1 VVFFFIKGTEMKK
14 TLFLTLV
21 LMSSLAVAQD
31 GPELE
36 QIVVTA
42 TKRETQL
49 KDTPI
54 SMSVESAEDLE
65 ERHVQSLL
73 DLGDGSV
80 PGLNVATFE
89 ARQTALTI
97 GIRGIVPLDANQPAR
112 EQGVGVYIDGVYLG
126 RQHGLNAALLDIERI
141 EVLKGPQGTL
151 FGRNTSGGA
160 LSIVTKKPTGFL
172 EGTVKAGAGNYGSNN
187 IEAHINLPEVANIS
201 TKIDFISQY
210 QDATIENPLE
220 GQAGWNFFDRTGARF
235 SADWQGDYTN
245 IYFTADVGTDNNTP
259 FYSQLLNFDP
269 NNKGLDPLPS
279 MIVVEGND
287 RMKVADIGVPQ
298 AESGNET
305 SGVSLTVT
313 RETNLGFEFKS
324 ITAVRDVSSEQWD
337 NSGGAH
343 RVPEPKPNRVFSR
356 YSLSKLGQ
364 DQVSQEFQIVGST
377 NTIDYV
383 AGVYYFK
390 ENAWE
395 EAATPSTN
403 QWNADLTGYTTLDPA
418 TWAYEN
424 WSVDRGSRATSEST
438 GVFGQVT
445 YTNENLPT
453 VHFTVGGRQT
463 QDDKVGRLYK
473 VKGLDAEWDMNLSTS
488 RFNPLAIVAWDA
500 SEDVNVYAK
509 YATGYRSGGASSRSL
524 SFNEF
529 GPEDVDS
536 YELGFKYEGNAARL
550 NLSAYTMDR
559 TGSQIDFS
567 QVNFDPITQ
576 STRNTLE
583 TLNAPGVTKINGLEV
598 DGQIAITDELQLRAA
613 YTYTSTD
620 VPDTVNPFN
629 GELQPVFIV
638 FTPENVF
645 NVGADYTK
653 YFKKFVL
660 NGHFDVSKTDAAN
673 AFSEYALKNDAH
685 TIANASLAIEDIQ
698 IGNGSG
704 WVQLWARNLTD
715 EAYVYR
721 RDPQKDDKLG
731 TYGNF
736 NAPRTY
742 GLTVGYKF

>member
-1 VVFFFIKGTEMKK
+1 
-14 TLFLTLV
+14 
-21 LMSSLAVAQD
+21 MSSLAVAQD

-160 LSIVTKKPTGFL
+160 LSLVTKKPTGFL

-305 SGVSLTVT
+305 SGLSLTVT

-424 WSVDRGSRATSEST
+424 WRVDRGSRATSEST

-550 NLSAYTMDR
+550 NISAYTMDR

-673 AFSEYALKNDAH
+673 AFSQYALKNDAH

-704 WVQLWARNLTD
+704 WIQLWARNLTD

-731 TYGNF
+731 SYGNF

>member
-1 VVFFFIKGTEMKK
+1 M
-14 TLFLTLV
+14 LFV
-21 LMSSLAVAQD
+21 LLLLLLPVLGYSQD
-31 GPELE
+31 IE

-54 SMSVESAEDLE
+54 SMSVETAQNLED
-65 ERHVQSLL
+65 RHVQSLL

-89 ARQTALTI
+89 ARQTALTV

-112 EQGVGVYIDGVYLG
+112 EQGVGIYIDGVYLG

-160 LSIVTKKPTGFL
+160 LSLITKKPTGFL
-172 EGTVKAGAGNYGSNN
+172 EGSMKVGAGNYGSHNT
-187 IEAHINLPEVANIS
+187 EAHINLPSVANIA
-201 TKIDFISQY
+201 TKIDFITQY
-210 QDATIENPLE
+210 QDATVKNPV
-220 GQAGWNFFDRTGARF
+220 GQGWNLFDRQGARF
-235 SADWQGDYTN
+235 SADWEGGA
-245 IYFTADVGTDNNTP
+245 FSADVGTDKNTP

-269 NNKGLDPLPS
+269 NNVGLAPLPS
-279 MIVVEGND
+279 MIVVQGDD

-298 AESGNET
+298 AESRNDTLGY
-305 SGVSLTVT
+305 SLTFDF
-313 RETNLGFEFKS
+313 GIKS
-324 ITAVRDVSSEQWD
+324 ITSYREVTSEQWD

-343 RVPEPKPNRVFSR
+343 RVPAPKPDGVFSR

-364 DQVSQEFQIVGST
+364 NQISQEFQLVGST
-377 NTIDYV
+377 DTIDYV

-403 QWNADLTGYTTLDPA
+403 RWNSDLTDYTINDPA

-424 WSVDRGSRATSEST
+424 WKIDRGSRATSTSI
-438 GVFGQVT
+438 GVFGQAT
-445 YTNENLPT
+445 WNLSNW
-453 VHFTVGGRQT
+453 HFTLGGRQT
-463 QDDKVGRLYK
+463 NDQKEGRLYK
-473 VKGLDAEWDMNLSTS
+473 VKGLDAEWDMSLDTS
-488 RFNPLAIVAWDA
+488 RFNPLAVVAWDA
-500 SEDVNVYAK
+500 TEDLNIYAK

-524 SFNEF
+524 TFREF
-529 GPEDVDS
+529 GPEDVTS
-536 YELGFKYEGNAARL
+536 YELGTKYERDRVRVNTAL
-550 NLSAYTMDR
+550 FTMDR
-559 TGSQIDFS
+559 TGSQVDFS

-583 TLNAPGVTKINGLEV
+583 TLNAPGVTEINGFEV
-598 DGQIAITDELQLRAA
+598 DSQLALTDELQVRAA
-613 YTYTSTD
+613 YTYTDTQ

-629 GELQPVFIV
+629 GELQEVFIV
-638 FTPENVF
+638 FTPKNVY
-645 NVGADYTK
+645 NVSADYSK
-653 YFKKFVL
+653 YFSKFVM
-660 NGHFDVSKTDAAN
+660 NAHFDVSKTDAAY
-673 AFSEYALKNDAH
+673 AFSEYALMNDAH
-685 TIANASLAIEDIQ
+685 IIANASLSFEYGD
-698 IGNGSG
+698 G
-704 WVQLWARNLTD
+704 WAQLWVRNLTD

-742 GLTVGYKF
+742 GLTVGYNF

>member
-1 VVFFFIKGTEMKK
+1 M
-14 TLFLTLV
+14 LFV
-21 LMSSLAVAQD
+21 LLLLLPVLGYSQD
-31 GPELE
+31 IE

-54 SMSVESAEDLE
+54 SMSVETAQNLED
-65 ERHVQSLL
+65 RHVQSLL

-89 ARQTALTI
+89 ARQTALTV

-112 EQGVGVYIDGVYLG
+112 EQGVGIYIDGVYLG

-160 LSIVTKKPTGFL
+160 LSLITKKPTGFL
-172 EGTVKAGAGNYGSNN
+172 EGSMKVGAGNYGSHNT
-187 IEAHINLPEVANIS
+187 EAHINLPSVANIA
-201 TKIDFISQY
+201 TKIDFITQY
-210 QDATIENPLE
+210 QDATVKNPV
-220 GQAGWNFFDRTGARF
+220 GQGWNLFDRQGVRF
-235 SADWQGDYTN
+235 SADWEGGA
-245 IYFTADVGTDNNTP
+245 FSADVGTDKNTP

-269 NNKGLDPLPS
+269 NNVGLAPLPS
-279 MIVVEGND
+279 MIVVQGDD

-298 AESGNET
+298 AESRNDTLGY
-305 SGVSLTVT
+305 SLTFDF
-313 RETNLGFEFKS
+313 GIKS
-324 ITAVRDVSSEQWD
+324 ITSYREVTSEQWD

-343 RVPEPKPNRVFSR
+343 RVPAPKPDGVFSR

-364 DQVSQEFQIVGST
+364 NQISQEFQLVGST
-377 NTIDYV
+377 DTIDYV

-403 QWNADLTGYTTLDPA
+403 RWNSDLTDYTINDPA

-424 WSVDRGSRATSEST
+424 WKIDRGSRATSTSI
-438 GVFGQVT
+438 GVFGQAT
-445 YTNENLPT
+445 WNLSNW
-453 VHFTVGGRQT
+453 HFTLGGRQT
-463 QDDKVGRLYK
+463 NDQKKGRLYK
-473 VKGLDAEWDMNLSTS
+473 VKGLDAEWDMSLDTS
-488 RFNPLAIVAWDA
+488 RFNPLAVVAWDA
-500 SEDVNVYAK
+500 TEDLNIYAK

-524 SFNEF
+524 TFREF
-529 GPEDVDS
+529 GPEDVTS
-536 YELGFKYEGNAARL
+536 YELGTKYERDRVRVNTAL
-550 NLSAYTMDR
+550 FTMDR
-559 TGSQIDFS
+559 TGSQVDFS

-583 TLNAPGVTKINGLEV
+583 TLNAPGVTEINGFEV
-598 DGQIAITDELQLRAA
+598 DSQLALTDELQVRAA
-613 YTYTSTD
+613 YTYTDTQ

-629 GELQPVFIV
+629 GELQEVFIV
-638 FTPENVF
+638 FTPKNVY
-645 NVGADYTK
+645 NVSADYSK
-653 YFKKFVL
+653 YFSKFVM
-660 NGHFDVSKTDAAN
+660 NAHFDVSKTDAAY
-673 AFSEYALKNDAH
+673 AFSEYALMNDAH
-685 TIANASLAIEDIQ
+685 IIANASLSFEYGD
-698 IGNGSG
+698 G
-704 WVQLWARNLTD
+704 WAQLWVRNLTD

-742 GLTVGYKF
+742 GLTVGYNF

>member
-1 VVFFFIKGTEMKK
+1 M
-14 TLFLTLV
+14 LFV
-21 LMSSLAVAQD
+21 LLLLLPVLGYSQD
-31 GPELE
+31 IE

-54 SMSVESAEDLE
+54 SMSVETAQNLED
-65 ERHVQSLL
+65 RHVQSLL

-89 ARQTALTI
+89 ARQTALTV

-112 EQGVGVYIDGVYLG
+112 EQGVGIYIDGVYLG

-160 LSIVTKKPTGFL
+160 LSLITKKPTGFL
-172 EGTVKAGAGNYGSNN
+172 EGSMKVGAGNYGSHNT
-187 IEAHINLPEVANIS
+187 EAHINLPSVANIA
-201 TKIDFISQY
+201 TKIDFITQY
-210 QDATIENPLE
+210 QDATVKNPV
-220 GQAGWNFFDRTGARF
+220 GQGWNLFDRQGARF
-235 SADWQGDYTN
+235 SADWEGGA
-245 IYFTADVGTDNNTP
+245 FSADVGTDKNTP

-269 NNKGLDPLPS
+269 NNVGLAPLPS
-279 MIVVEGND
+279 MIVVQGDD

-298 AESGNET
+298 AESRNDTLGY
-305 SGVSLTVT
+305 SLTFDF
-313 RETNLGFEFKS
+313 GIKS
-324 ITAVRDVSSEQWD
+324 ITSYREITSEQWD

-343 RVPEPKPNRVFSR
+343 RVPAPKPDGVFSR

-364 DQVSQEFQIVGST
+364 NQISQEFQLVGST
-377 NTIDYV
+377 DTIDYV

-403 QWNADLTGYTTLDPA
+403 RWNSDLTDYTINDPA

-424 WSVDRGSRATSEST
+424 WKIDRGSRATSTSI
-438 GVFGQVT
+438 GVFGQAT
-445 YTNENLPT
+445 WNLSNW
-453 VHFTVGGRQT
+453 HFTLGGRQT
-463 QDDKVGRLYK
+463 NDQKEGRLYK
-473 VKGLDAEWDMNLSTS
+473 VKGLDAEWDMSLDTS
-488 RFNPLAIVAWDA
+488 RFNPLAVVAWDA
-500 SEDVNVYAK
+500 TEDLNIYAK

-524 SFNEF
+524 TFREF
-529 GPEDVDS
+529 GPEDVTS
-536 YELGFKYEGNAARL
+536 YELGTKYEGDRVRVNTAL
-550 NLSAYTMDR
+550 FTMDR
-559 TGSQIDFS
+559 TGSQVDFS

-583 TLNAPGVTKINGLEV
+583 TLNAPGVTEINGFEV
-598 DGQIAITDELQLRAA
+598 DSQLALTDELQVRAA
-613 YTYTSTD
+613 YTYTDTQ

-629 GELQPVFIV
+629 GELQEVFIV
-638 FTPENVF
+638 FTPKNVY
-645 NVGADYTK
+645 NVSADYSK
-653 YFKKFVL
+653 YFSKFVM
-660 NGHFDVSKTDAAN
+660 NAHFDVSKTDAAY
-673 AFSEYALKNDAH
+673 AFSEYALMNDAH
-685 TIANASLAIEDIQ
+685 IIANASLSFEYGD
-698 IGNGSG
+698 G
-704 WVQLWARNLTD
+704 WAQLWVRNLTD

-742 GLTVGYKF
+742 GLTVGYNF

>member
-1 VVFFFIKGTEMKK
+1 MKK

-550 NLSAYTMDR
+550 NISAYTMDR

-704 WVQLWARNLTD
+704 WIQLWTRNLTD

>member
-1 VVFFFIKGTEMKK
+1 M
-14 TLFLTLV
+14 LFV
-21 LMSSLAVAQD
+21 LLLLLPVLGYSQD
-31 GPELE
+31 IE

-54 SMSVESAEDLE
+54 SMSVETAQNLED
-65 ERHVQSLL
+65 RHVQSLL

-89 ARQTALTI
+89 ARQTALTV

-112 EQGVGVYIDGVYLG
+112 EQGVGIYIDGVYLG

-160 LSIVTKKPTGFL
+160 LSLITKKPTGFL
-172 EGTVKAGAGNYGSNN
+172 EGSMKVGAGNYGSHNT
-187 IEAHINLPEVANIS
+187 EAHINLPSVANIA
-201 TKIDFISQY
+201 TKIDFITQY
-210 QDATIENPLE
+210 QDATVKNPV
-220 GQAGWNFFDRTGARF
+220 GQGWNLFDRQGARF
-235 SADWQGDYTN
+235 SADWEGGA
-245 IYFTADVGTDNNTP
+245 FSADVGTDKNTP

-269 NNKGLDPLPS
+269 NNVGLAPLPS
-279 MIVVEGND
+279 MIVVQGDD

-298 AESGNET
+298 AESRNDTLGY
-305 SGVSLTVT
+305 SLTFDF
-313 RETNLGFEFKS
+313 GIKS
-324 ITAVRDVSSEQWD
+324 ITSYREVASEQWD

-343 RVPEPKPNRVFSR
+343 RVPAPKPDGVFSR

-364 DQVSQEFQIVGST
+364 NQISQEFQLVGST
-377 NTIDYV
+377 DTIDYV

-403 QWNADLTGYTTLDPA
+403 RWNSDLTDYTINDPA

-424 WSVDRGSRATSEST
+424 WKIDRGSRATSTSI
-438 GVFGQVT
+438 GVFGQAT
-445 YTNENLPT
+445 WNLSNW
-453 VHFTVGGRQT
+453 HFTLGGRQT
-463 QDDKVGRLYK
+463 NDQKEGRLYK
-473 VKGLDAEWDMNLSTS
+473 VKGLDAEWDMSLDTS
-488 RFNPLAIVAWDA
+488 RFNPLAVVAWDA
-500 SEDVNVYAK
+500 TEDLNIYAK

-524 SFNEF
+524 TFREF
-529 GPEDVDS
+529 GPEDVTS
-536 YELGFKYEGNAARL
+536 YELGTKYERDRVRVNTAL
-550 NLSAYTMDR
+550 FTMDR
-559 TGSQIDFS
+559 TGSQVDFS

-583 TLNAPGVTKINGLEV
+583 TLNAPGVTEIDGFEV
-598 DGQIAITDELQLRAA
+598 DSQLALTDELQVKAA
-613 YTYTSTD
+613 YTYTDTQ

-629 GELQPVFIV
+629 GELQEVFIV
-638 FTPENVF
+638 FTPKNVY
-645 NVGADYTK
+645 NVSADYSK
-653 YFKKFVL
+653 YFSKFVM
-660 NGHFDVSKTDAAN
+660 NAHFDVSKTDAAY
-673 AFSEYALKNDAH
+673 AFSEYALMNDAH
-685 TIANASLAIEDIQ
+685 TIANASLSFEYGD
-698 IGNGSG
+698 G
-704 WVQLWARNLTD
+704 WAQLWVRNLTD

-742 GLTVGYKF
+742 GLTVGYNF

>member
-1 VVFFFIKGTEMKK
+1 M
-14 TLFLTLV
+14 LFV
-21 LMSSLAVAQD
+21 LLLLLLPVLGYSQD
-31 GPELE
+31 IE

-54 SMSVESAEDLE
+54 SMSVETAQNLED
-65 ERHVQSLL
+65 RHVQSLL

-89 ARQTALTI
+89 ARQTALTV

-112 EQGVGVYIDGVYLG
+112 EQGVGIYIDGVYLG

-160 LSIVTKKPTGFL
+160 LSLITKKPTGFL
-172 EGTVKAGAGNYGSNN
+172 EGSMKVGAGNYGSHNT
-187 IEAHINLPEVANIS
+187 EAHINLPSVANIA
-201 TKIDFISQY
+201 TKIDFITQY
-210 QDATIENPLE
+210 QDATVKNPV
-220 GQAGWNFFDRTGARF
+220 GQGWNLFDRQGARF
-235 SADWQGDYTN
+235 SADWEGGA
-245 IYFTADVGTDNNTP
+245 FSADVGTDKNTP

-269 NNKGLDPLPS
+269 NNVGLAPLPS
-279 MIVVEGND
+279 MIVVQGDD

-298 AESGNET
+298 AESRNDTLGY
-305 SGVSLTVT
+305 SLTFDF
-313 RETNLGFEFKS
+313 GIKS
-324 ITAVRDVSSEQWD
+324 ITSYREVASEQWD

-343 RVPEPKPNRVFSR
+343 RVPAPKPDGVFSR

-364 DQVSQEFQIVGST
+364 NQISQEFQLVGST
-377 NTIDYV
+377 DTIDYV

-403 QWNADLTGYTTLDPA
+403 RWNSDLTDYTINDPA

-424 WSVDRGSRATSEST
+424 WKIDRGSRATSTSI
-438 GVFGQVT
+438 GVFGQAT
-445 YTNENLPT
+445 WNLSNW
-453 VHFTVGGRQT
+453 HFTLGGRQT
-463 QDDKVGRLYK
+463 NDQKEGRLYK
-473 VKGLDAEWDMNLSTS
+473 VKGLDAEWDMSLDTS
-488 RFNPLAIVAWDA
+488 RFNPLAVVAWDA
-500 SEDVNVYAK
+500 TEDLNIYAK

-524 SFNEF
+524 TFREF
-529 GPEDVDS
+529 GPEDVTS
-536 YELGFKYEGNAARL
+536 YELGTKYERDRVRVNTAL
-550 NLSAYTMDR
+550 FTMDR
-559 TGSQIDFS
+559 TGSQVDFS

-583 TLNAPGVTKINGLEV
+583 TLNAPGVTEINGFEV
-598 DGQIAITDELQLRAA
+598 DSQLALTDELQVRAA
-613 YTYTSTD
+613 YTYTDTQ

-629 GELQPVFIV
+629 GELQEVFIV
-638 FTPENVF
+638 FTPKNVY
-645 NVGADYTK
+645 NVSADYSK
-653 YFKKFVL
+653 YFSKFVM
-660 NGHFDVSKTDAAN
+660 NAHFDVSKTDAAY
-673 AFSEYALKNDAH
+673 AFSEYALMNDAH
-685 TIANASLAIEDIQ
+685 TIANASLSFEYGD
-698 IGNGSG
+698 G
-704 WVQLWARNLTD
+704 WAQLWVRNLTD

-742 GLTVGYKF
+742 GLTVGYNF

>member
-1 VVFFFIKGTEMKK
+1 M
-14 TLFLTLV
+14 LFV
-21 LMSSLAVAQD
+21 LLLLLPVLGYSQD
-31 GPELE
+31 IE

-54 SMSVESAEDLE
+54 SMSVETAQNLED
-65 ERHVQSLL
+65 RHVQSLL

-89 ARQTALTI
+89 ARQTALTV

-112 EQGVGVYIDGVYLG
+112 EQGVGIYIDGVYLG

-160 LSIVTKKPTGFL
+160 LSLITKKPTGFL
-172 EGTVKAGAGNYGSNN
+172 EGSMKVGAGNYGSHNT
-187 IEAHINLPEVANIS
+187 EAHINLPSVANIA
-201 TKIDFISQY
+201 TKIDFITQY
-210 QDATIENPLE
+210 QDATVKNPV
-220 GQAGWNFFDRTGARF
+220 GQGWNLFDRQGARF
-235 SADWQGDYTN
+235 SADWEGGA
-245 IYFTADVGTDNNTP
+245 FSADVGTDKNTP

-269 NNKGLDPLPS
+269 NNVGLAPLPS
-279 MIVVEGND
+279 MIVVQGDD

-298 AESGNET
+298 AESRNDTLGY
-305 SGVSLTVT
+305 SLTFDF
-313 RETNLGFEFKS
+313 GIKS
-324 ITAVRDVSSEQWD
+324 ITSYREVTSEQWD

-343 RVPEPKPNRVFSR
+343 RVPAPKPDGVFSR

-364 DQVSQEFQIVGST
+364 NQISQEFQLVGST
-377 NTIDYV
+377 DTIDYV

-403 QWNADLTGYTTLDPA
+403 RWNSDLTDYTINDPA

-424 WSVDRGSRATSEST
+424 WKIDRGSRATSTSI
-438 GVFGQVT
+438 GVFGQAT
-445 YTNENLPT
+445 WNLSNW
-453 VHFTVGGRQT
+453 HFTLGGRQT
-463 QDDKVGRLYK
+463 TDQKKGRLYK
-473 VKGLDAEWDMNLSTS
+473 VKGLDAEWDMSLDTS
-488 RFNPLAIVAWDA
+488 RFNPLAVVAWDA
-500 SEDVNVYAK
+500 TEDLNIYAK

-524 SFNEF
+524 TFREF
-529 GPEDVDS
+529 GPEDVTS
-536 YELGFKYEGNAARL
+536 YELGTKYERDRVRVNTAL
-550 NLSAYTMDR
+550 FTMDR
-559 TGSQIDFS
+559 TGSQVDFS

-583 TLNAPGVTKINGLEV
+583 TLNAPGVTEINGFEV
-598 DGQIAITDELQLRAA
+598 DSQLALTDELQVKAA
-613 YTYTSTD
+613 YTYTDTQ

-629 GELQPVFIV
+629 GELQEVFIV
-638 FTPENVF
+638 FTPKNVY
-645 NVGADYTK
+645 NVSADYSK
-653 YFKKFVL
+653 YFSKFVM
-660 NGHFDVSKTDAAN
+660 NAHFDVSKTDAAY
-673 AFSEYALKNDAH
+673 AFSEYALMNDAH
-685 TIANASLAIEDIQ
+685 IIANASLSFEYGD
-698 IGNGSG
+698 G
-704 WVQLWARNLTD
+704 WAQLWVRNLTD

-742 GLTVGYKF
+742 GLTVGYNF

>member
-1 VVFFFIKGTEMKK
+1 M
-14 TLFLTLV
+14 LFV
-21 LMSSLAVAQD
+21 LLLLPVLGYSQD
-31 GPELE
+31 IE

-54 SMSVESAEDLE
+54 SMSVETAQNLED
-65 ERHVQSLL
+65 RHVQSLL

-89 ARQTALTI
+89 ARQTALTV

-112 EQGVGVYIDGVYLG
+112 EQGVGIYIDGVYLG

-160 LSIVTKKPTGFL
+160 LSLVTKKPTGFL
-172 EGTVKAGAGNYGSNN
+172 EGSVKAGAGNYGSYNT
-187 IEAHINLPEVANIS
+187 EAHINLPSVANIA
-201 TKIDFISQY
+201 TKIDFITQY
-210 QDATIENPLE
+210 QDATIKNPV
-220 GQAGWNFFDRTGARF
+220 GQGWNFFDRQGARF
-235 SADWQGDYTN
+235 SADWEGGA
-245 IYFTADVGTDNNTP
+245 FSADVGTDKNTP

-269 NNKGLDPLPS
+269 NNVGLAPLPS

-298 AESGNET
+298 AESRNDTLGY
-305 SGVSLTVT
+305 SLT
-313 RETNLGFEFKS
+313 LDFGIKS
-324 ITAVRDVSSEQWD
+324 ITSYREVASEQWD

-343 RVPEPKPNRVFSR
+343 RVPAPKPDGVFSR

-364 DQVSQEFQIVGST
+364 NQISQEFQVVGST
-377 NTIDYV
+377 DTIDYV

-403 QWNADLTGYTTLDPA
+403 RWNSDLTDYTINDPA

-424 WSVDRGSRATSEST
+424 WRIDRGSRATSTSI
-438 GVFGQVT
+438 GVFGQAT
-445 YTNENLPT
+445 WNLSNW
-453 VHFTVGGRQT
+453 HFTLGGRQT
-463 QDDKVGRLYK
+463 TDQKEGRLYK
-473 VKGLDAEWDMNLSTS
+473 VKGLDAQWDMSLDTS
-488 RFNPLAIVAWDA
+488 RFNPLAVVAWDA
-500 SEDVNVYAK
+500 TEDLNIYAK

-524 SFNEF
+524 TFREF

-536 YELGFKYEGNAARL
+536 YEIGTKYEGDRARVNTAL
-550 NLSAYTMDR
+550 FTMDR
-559 TGSQIDFS
+559 TGSQVDFS

-583 TLNAPGVTKINGLEV
+583 TLNAPGVTEINGFEI
-598 DGQIAITDELQLRAA
+598 DGQFALTDELQVRAA
-613 YTYTSTD
+613 YTYTDTQ

-629 GELQPVFIV
+629 GELQEVFIV
-638 FTPENVF
+638 FTPKNVY
-645 NVGADYTK
+645 NVGADYSK
-653 YFKKFVL
+653 YFSKFVI
-660 NGHFDVSKTDAAN
+660 NAHFDVSKTDAAY
-673 AFSEYALKNDAH
+673 AFSEYALMNDAH
-685 TIANASLAIEDIQ
+685 TIANASLSFEY
-698 IGNGSG
+698 GMG
-704 WVQLWARNLTD
+704 WAQLWVRNLTD

-742 GLTVGYKF
+742 GFTVGYNF

>member
-1 VVFFFIKGTEMKK
+1 MKK

-160 LSIVTKKPTGFL
+160 LSLVTKKPTGFL

-187 IEAHINLPEVANIS
+187 IEAHLNLPEVANIS

-305 SGVSLTVT
+305 SGLSLTVT

-403 QWNADLTGYTTLDPA
+403 RWNADLTGYTTLDPA

-424 WSVDRGSRATSEST
+424 WRVDRGSRATSEST

-550 NLSAYTMDR
+550 NFSAYTMDR

-660 NGHFDVSKTDAAN
+660 NGHFDVSKTDSAN
-673 AFSEYALKNDAH
+673 AFSQYALKNDAH

>member
-1 VVFFFIKGTEMKK
+1 M
-14 TLFLTLV
+14 LFV
-21 LMSSLAVAQD
+21 LLLLLPVLGYSQD
-31 GPELE
+31 IE

-54 SMSVESAEDLE
+54 SMSVETAQNLED
-65 ERHVQSLL
+65 RHVQSLL

-89 ARQTALTI
+89 ARQTALTV

-112 EQGVGVYIDGVYLG
+112 EQGVGIYIDGVYLG

-160 LSIVTKKPTGFL
+160 LSLITKKPTGFL
-172 EGTVKAGAGNYGSNN
+172 EGSMKVGAGNYGSHNT
-187 IEAHINLPEVANIS
+187 EAHINLPSVANIA
-201 TKIDFISQY
+201 TKIDFITQY
-210 QDATIENPLE
+210 QDATVKNPV
-220 GQAGWNFFDRTGARF
+220 GQGWNLFDRQGARF
-235 SADWQGDYTN
+235 SADWEGGA
-245 IYFTADVGTDNNTP
+245 FSADVGTDKNTP

-269 NNKGLDPLPS
+269 NNVGLAPLPS
-279 MIVVEGND
+279 MIVVQGDD

-298 AESGNET
+298 AESRNDTLGY
-305 SGVSLTVT
+305 SLTFDF
-313 RETNLGFEFKS
+313 GIKS
-324 ITAVRDVSSEQWD
+324 ITSYREITSEQWD

-343 RVPEPKPNRVFSR
+343 RVPAPKPDGVFSR

-364 DQVSQEFQIVGST
+364 NQISQEFQLVGST
-377 NTIDYV
+377 DTIDYV

-403 QWNADLTGYTTLDPA
+403 RWNSDLTDYTINDPA

-424 WSVDRGSRATSEST
+424 WKIDRGSRATSTSI
-438 GVFGQVT
+438 GVFGQAT
-445 YTNENLPT
+445 WNLSNW
-453 VHFTVGGRQT
+453 HFTLGGRQT
-463 QDDKVGRLYK
+463 NDQKEGRLYK
-473 VKGLDAEWDMNLSTS
+473 VKGLDAEWDMSLDTS
-488 RFNPLAIVAWDA
+488 RFNPLAVVAWDA
-500 SEDVNVYAK
+500 TEDLNIYAK

-524 SFNEF
+524 TFREF
-529 GPEDVDS
+529 GPEDVTS
-536 YELGFKYEGNAARL
+536 YELGTKYERDRVRVNTAL
-550 NLSAYTMDR
+550 FTMDR
-559 TGSQIDFS
+559 TGSQVDFS

-583 TLNAPGVTKINGLEV
+583 TLNAPGVTEINGFEV
-598 DGQIAITDELQLRAA
+598 DSQLALTDELQVRAA
-613 YTYTSTD
+613 YTYTDTQ

-629 GELQPVFIV
+629 GELQEVFIV
-638 FTPENVF
+638 FTPKNVY
-645 NVGADYTK
+645 NVSADYSK
-653 YFKKFVL
+653 YFSKFVM
-660 NGHFDVSKTDAAN
+660 NAHFDVSKTDAAY
-673 AFSEYALKNDAH
+673 AFSEYALMNDAH
-685 TIANASLAIEDIQ
+685 IIANASLSFEYGD
-698 IGNGSG
+698 G
-704 WVQLWARNLTD
+704 WAQLWVRNLTD

-742 GLTVGYKF
+742 GLTVGYNF

>member
-1 VVFFFIKGTEMKK
+1 
-14 TLFLTLV
+14 
-21 LMSSLAVAQD
+21 MSSLAVAQD

-160 LSIVTKKPTGFL
+160 LSLVTKKPTGVL

-187 IEAHINLPEVANIS
+187 IEAHLNLPEVANIS

-305 SGVSLTVT
+305 SGLSLTVT

-403 QWNADLTGYTTLDPA
+403 RWNADLTGYTTLDPA
-418 TWAYEN
+418 IWAYEN
-424 WSVDRGSRATSEST
+424 WRVDRGSRATSEST

-536 YELGFKYEGNAARL
+536 YELGLKYEGNAARL

-673 AFSEYALKNDAH
+673 AFSQYALKNDAH

-704 WVQLWARNLTD
+704 WLQLWARNLTD

>member
-1 VVFFFIKGTEMKK
+1 M
-14 TLFLTLV
+14 LFV
-21 LMSSLAVAQD
+21 LLLLLLPVLGYSQD
-31 GPELE
+31 IE

-54 SMSVESAEDLE
+54 SMSVETAQNLED
-65 ERHVQSLL
+65 RHVQSLL

-89 ARQTALTI
+89 ARQTALTV

-112 EQGVGVYIDGVYLG
+112 EQGVGIYIDGVYLG

-160 LSIVTKKPTGFL
+160 LSLITKKPTGFL
-172 EGTVKAGAGNYGSNN
+172 EGSMKVGAGNYGSHNT
-187 IEAHINLPEVANIS
+187 EAHINLPSVANIA
-201 TKIDFISQY
+201 TKIDFITQY
-210 QDATIENPLE
+210 QDATVKNPV
-220 GQAGWNFFDRTGARF
+220 GQGWNLFDRQGARF
-235 SADWQGDYTN
+235 SADWEGGA
-245 IYFTADVGTDNNTP
+245 FSADVGTDKNTP

-269 NNKGLDPLPS
+269 NNVGLAPLPS
-279 MIVVEGND
+279 MIVVQGDD

-298 AESGNET
+298 AESRNDTLGY
-305 SGVSLTVT
+305 SLTFDF
-313 RETNLGFEFKS
+313 GIKS
-324 ITAVRDVSSEQWD
+324 ITSYREVTSEQWD

-343 RVPEPKPNRVFSR
+343 RAPTPKPDGVFSR

-364 DQVSQEFQIVGST
+364 NQISQEFQLVGST
-377 NTIDYV
+377 DTIDYV

-403 QWNADLTGYTTLDPA
+403 RWNSDLTDYTINDPA

-424 WSVDRGSRATSEST
+424 WKIDRGSRATSTSI
-438 GVFGQVT
+438 GVFGQAT
-445 YTNENLPT
+445 WNLSNW
-453 VHFTVGGRQT
+453 HFTLGGRQT
-463 QDDKVGRLYK
+463 NDQKEGRLYK
-473 VKGLDAEWDMNLSTS
+473 VKGLDAEWDMSLDTS
-488 RFNPLAIVAWDA
+488 RFNPLAVVAWDA
-500 SEDVNVYAK
+500 TEDLNIYAK

-524 SFNEF
+524 TFREF
-529 GPEDVDS
+529 GPEDVTS
-536 YELGFKYEGNAARL
+536 YELGTKYERDRVRVNTSL
-550 NLSAYTMDR
+550 FTMDR
-559 TGSQIDFS
+559 TGSQVDFS

-583 TLNAPGVTKINGLEV
+583 TLNAPGVTEINGFEV
-598 DGQIAITDELQLRAA
+598 DSQLALTDELQVRAA
-613 YTYTSTD
+613 YTYTDTQ

-629 GELQPVFIV
+629 GELQEVFIV
-638 FTPENVF
+638 FTPKNVY
-645 NVGADYTK
+645 NVSADYSK
-653 YFKKFVL
+653 YFSKFVM
-660 NGHFDVSKTDAAN
+660 NAHFDVSKTDAAY
-673 AFSEYALKNDAH
+673 AFSEYALMNDAH
-685 TIANASLAIEDIQ
+685 IIANASLSFEYGD
-698 IGNGSG
+698 G
-704 WVQLWARNLTD
+704 WAQLWVRNLTD

-742 GLTVGYKF
+742 GLTVGYNF

>member
-1 VVFFFIKGTEMKK
+1 M
-14 TLFLTLV
+14 LFV
-21 LMSSLAVAQD
+21 LLLLLPVLGYSQD
-31 GPELE
+31 IE

-54 SMSVESAEDLE
+54 SMSVETAQNLED
-65 ERHVQSLL
+65 RHVQSLL

-89 ARQTALTI
+89 ARQTALTV

-112 EQGVGVYIDGVYLG
+112 EQGVGIYIDGVYLG

-160 LSIVTKKPTGFL
+160 LSLITKKPTGFL
-172 EGTVKAGAGNYGSNN
+172 EGSMKVGAGNYGSHNT
-187 IEAHINLPEVANIS
+187 EAHINLPSVANIA
-201 TKIDFISQY
+201 TKIDFITQY
-210 QDATIENPLE
+210 QDATVKNPV
-220 GQAGWNFFDRTGARF
+220 GQGWNLFDRQGARF
-235 SADWQGDYTN
+235 SADWEGGA
-245 IYFTADVGTDNNTP
+245 FSADVGTDKNTP

-269 NNKGLDPLPS
+269 NNVGLAPLPS
-279 MIVVEGND
+279 MIVVQGDD

-298 AESGNET
+298 AESRNDTLGY
-305 SGVSLTVT
+305 SLTFDF
-313 RETNLGFEFKS
+313 GIKS
-324 ITAVRDVSSEQWD
+324 ITSYREVTSEQWD

-343 RVPEPKPNRVFSR
+343 RVPAPKPDGVFSR

-364 DQVSQEFQIVGST
+364 NQISQEFQLVGST
-377 NTIDYV
+377 DTIDYV

-403 QWNADLTGYTTLDPA
+403 RWNSDLTDYTINDPA

-424 WSVDRGSRATSEST
+424 WKIDRGSRATSTSI
-438 GVFGQVT
+438 GVFGQAT
-445 YTNENLPT
+445 WNLSNW
-453 VHFTVGGRQT
+453 HFTLGGRQT
-463 QDDKVGRLYK
+463 TDQKEGRLYK
-473 VKGLDAEWDMNLSTS
+473 VKGLDAEWDMSLDTS
-488 RFNPLAIVAWDA
+488 RFNPLAVVAWDA
-500 SEDVNVYAK
+500 TEDLNIYAK

-524 SFNEF
+524 TFREF
-529 GPEDVDS
+529 GPEDVTS
-536 YELGFKYEGNAARL
+536 YELGTKYERDRVRVNTAL
-550 NLSAYTMDR
+550 FTMDR
-559 TGSQIDFS
+559 TGSQVDFS

-583 TLNAPGVTKINGLEV
+583 TLNAPGVTEINGFEV
-598 DGQIAITDELQLRAA
+598 DSQLALTDELQVRAA
-613 YTYTSTD
+613 YTYTDTQ

-629 GELQPVFIV
+629 GELQEVFIV
-638 FTPENVF
+638 FTPKNVY
-645 NVGADYTK
+645 NVSADYSK
-653 YFKKFVL
+653 YFSKFVM
-660 NGHFDVSKTDAAN
+660 NAHFDVSKTDAAY
-673 AFSEYALKNDAH
+673 AFSEYALMNDAH
-685 TIANASLAIEDIQ
+685 IIANASLSFEYGD
-698 IGNGSG
+698 G
-704 WVQLWARNLTD
+704 WAQLWVRNLTD

-742 GLTVGYKF
+742 GLTVGYNF

>member
-1 VVFFFIKGTEMKK
+1 MKK

-160 LSIVTKKPTGFL
+160 LSLVTKKPTGFL

-418 TWAYEN
+418 IWAYEN
-424 WSVDRGSRATSEST
+424 WRVDRGSRATSEST

-453 VHFTVGGRQT
+453 VHFTIGGRQT

-673 AFSEYALKNDAH
+673 AFSQYALKNDAH

-704 WVQLWARNLTD
+704 WVQLWTRNLTD

>member
-1 VVFFFIKGTEMKK
+1 
-14 TLFLTLV
+14 
-21 LMSSLAVAQD
+21 MSSLAVAQD

-160 LSIVTKKPTGFL
+160 LSLVTKKPTGFL

-305 SGVSLTVT
+305 SGLSLTVT

-673 AFSEYALKNDAH
+673 AFSEYTLKNDAH

-704 WVQLWARNLTD
+704 WIQLWTRNLTD

>member
-1 VVFFFIKGTEMKK
+1 M
-14 TLFLTLV
+14 LFLLLLLLLPV
-21 LMSSLAVAQD
+21 LGYSQD
-31 GPELE
+31 IE

-54 SMSVESAEDLE
+54 SMSVETAQNLED
-65 ERHVQSLL
+65 RHVQSLL

-89 ARQTALTI
+89 ARQTALTV

-112 EQGVGVYIDGVYLG
+112 EQGVGIYIDGVYLG

-160 LSIVTKKPTGFL
+160 LSLITKKPTGFL
-172 EGTVKAGAGNYGSNN
+172 EGSMKVGAGNYGSHNT
-187 IEAHINLPEVANIS
+187 EAHINLPSVANIA
-201 TKIDFISQY
+201 TKIDFITQY
-210 QDATIENPLE
+210 QDATVKNPV
-220 GQAGWNFFDRTGARF
+220 GQGWNLFDRQGARF
-235 SADWQGDYTN
+235 SADWEGGA
-245 IYFTADVGTDNNTP
+245 FSADVGTDKNTP

-269 NNKGLDPLPS
+269 NNVGLAPLPS
-279 MIVVEGND
+279 MIVVQGDD

-298 AESGNET
+298 AESRNDTLGY
-305 SGVSLTVT
+305 SLTFDF
-313 RETNLGFEFKS
+313 GIKS
-324 ITAVRDVSSEQWD
+324 ITSYREITSEQWD

-343 RVPEPKPNRVFSR
+343 RVPTPKPDGVFSR

-364 DQVSQEFQIVGST
+364 NQISQEFQLVGST
-377 NTIDYV
+377 DTIDYV

-403 QWNADLTGYTTLDPA
+403 RWNSDLTDYTINDPA

-424 WSVDRGSRATSEST
+424 WKIDRGSRATSTSI
-438 GVFGQVT
+438 GVFGQAT
-445 YTNENLPT
+445 WNLSNW
-453 VHFTVGGRQT
+453 HFTLGGRQT
-463 QDDKVGRLYK
+463 NDQKEGRLYK
-473 VKGLDAEWDMNLSTS
+473 VKGLDAEWDMSLDTS
-488 RFNPLAIVAWDA
+488 RFNPLAVVAWDA
-500 SEDVNVYAK
+500 TEDLNIYAK

-524 SFNEF
+524 TFREF
-529 GPEDVDS
+529 GPEDVTS
-536 YELGFKYEGNAARL
+536 YELGTKYERDRVRVNTAL
-550 NLSAYTMDR
+550 FTMDR
-559 TGSQIDFS
+559 TGSQVDFS

-583 TLNAPGVTKINGLEV
+583 TLNAPGVTEINGFEV
-598 DGQIAITDELQLRAA
+598 DSQLALTDELQVRAA
-613 YTYTSTD
+613 YTYTDTQ

-629 GELQPVFIV
+629 GELQEVFIV
-638 FTPENVF
+638 FTPKNVY
-645 NVGADYTK
+645 NVSADYSK
-653 YFKKFVL
+653 YFSKFVM
-660 NGHFDVSKTDAAN
+660 NAHFDVSKTDAAY
-673 AFSEYALKNDAH
+673 AFSEYALMNDAH
-685 TIANASLAIEDIQ
+685 TIANASLSFEYGD
-698 IGNGSG
+698 G
-704 WVQLWARNLTD
+704 WAQLWVRNLTD

-742 GLTVGYKF
+742 GLTVGYNF

>member
-1 VVFFFIKGTEMKK
+1 M
-14 TLFLTLV
+14 LFV
-21 LMSSLAVAQD
+21 LLLLLPVLGYSQD
-31 GPELE
+31 IE

-54 SMSVESAEDLE
+54 SMSVETAQNLED
-65 ERHVQSLL
+65 RHVQSLL

-89 ARQTALTI
+89 ARQTALTV

-112 EQGVGVYIDGVYLG
+112 EQGVGIYIDGVYLG

-160 LSIVTKKPTGFL
+160 LSLITKKPTGFL
-172 EGTVKAGAGNYGSNN
+172 EGSMKVGAGNYGSHNT
-187 IEAHINLPEVANIS
+187 EAHINLPSVANIA
-201 TKIDFISQY
+201 TKIDFITQY
-210 QDATIENPLE
+210 QDATVKNPV
-220 GQAGWNFFDRTGARF
+220 GQGWNLFDRQGARF
-235 SADWQGDYTN
+235 SADWEGGA
-245 IYFTADVGTDNNTP
+245 FSADVGTDKNTP

-269 NNKGLDPLPS
+269 NNVGLAPLPS
-279 MIVVEGND
+279 MIVVQGDD

-298 AESGNET
+298 AESRNDTLGY
-305 SGVSLTVT
+305 SLTFDF
-313 RETNLGFEFKS
+313 GIKS
-324 ITAVRDVSSEQWD
+324 ITSYREVASEQWD

-343 RVPEPKPNRVFSR
+343 RVPAPKPDGVFSR

-364 DQVSQEFQIVGST
+364 NQISQEFQLVGST
-377 NTIDYV
+377 DTIDYV

-403 QWNADLTGYTTLDPA
+403 RWNSDLTDYTINDPA

-424 WSVDRGSRATSEST
+424 WKIDRGSRATSTSI
-438 GVFGQVT
+438 GVFGQAT
-445 YTNENLPT
+445 WNLSNW
-453 VHFTVGGRQT
+453 HFTLGGRQT
-463 QDDKVGRLYK
+463 NDQKKGRLYK
-473 VKGLDAEWDMNLSTS
+473 VKGLDAEWDMSLDTS
-488 RFNPLAIVAWDA
+488 RFNPLAVVAWDA
-500 SEDVNVYAK
+500 TEDLNIYAK

-524 SFNEF
+524 TFREF
-529 GPEDVDS
+529 GPEDVTS
-536 YELGFKYEGNAARL
+536 YELGTKYERDRVRVNTAL
-550 NLSAYTMDR
+550 FTMDR
-559 TGSQIDFS
+559 TGSQVDFS

-583 TLNAPGVTKINGLEV
+583 TLNAPGVTEINGFEV
-598 DGQIAITDELQLRAA
+598 DSQLALTDELQVRAA
-613 YTYTSTD
+613 YTYTDTQ

-629 GELQPVFIV
+629 GELQEVFIV
-638 FTPENVF
+638 FTPKNVY
-645 NVGADYTK
+645 NVSADYSK
-653 YFKKFVL
+653 YFSKFVM
-660 NGHFDVSKTDAAN
+660 NAHFDVSKTDAAY
-673 AFSEYALKNDAH
+673 AFSEYALMNDAH
-685 TIANASLAIEDIQ
+685 TIANASLSFEYGD
-698 IGNGSG
+698 G
-704 WVQLWARNLTD
+704 WAQLWVRNLTD

-742 GLTVGYKF
+742 GLTVGYNF

>member
-1 VVFFFIKGTEMKK
+1 M
-14 TLFLTLV
+14 LFV
-21 LMSSLAVAQD
+21 LLLLLLPVLGYSQD
-31 GPELE
+31 IE

-54 SMSVESAEDLE
+54 SMSVETAQNLED
-65 ERHVQSLL
+65 RHVQSLL

-89 ARQTALTI
+89 ARQTALTV

-112 EQGVGVYIDGVYLG
+112 EQGVGIYIDGVYLG

-160 LSIVTKKPTGFL
+160 LSLITKKPTGFL
-172 EGTVKAGAGNYGSNN
+172 EGSMKVGAGNYGSHNT
-187 IEAHINLPEVANIS
+187 EAHINLPSVANIA
-201 TKIDFISQY
+201 TKIDFITQY
-210 QDATIENPLE
+210 QDATVKNPV
-220 GQAGWNFFDRTGARF
+220 GQGWNLFDRQGARF
-235 SADWQGDYTN
+235 SADWEGGA
-245 IYFTADVGTDNNTP
+245 FSADVGTDKNTP

-269 NNKGLDPLPS
+269 NNVGLAPLPS
-279 MIVVEGND
+279 MIVVQGDD

-298 AESGNET
+298 AESRNDTLGY
-305 SGVSLTVT
+305 SLTFDF
-313 RETNLGFEFKS
+313 GIKS
-324 ITAVRDVSSEQWD
+324 ITSYREVTSEQWD

-343 RVPEPKPNRVFSR
+343 RVPTPKPDGVFSR

-364 DQVSQEFQIVGST
+364 NQISQEFQLVGST
-377 NTIDYV
+377 DTIDYV

-403 QWNADLTGYTTLDPA
+403 RWNSDLTDYTINDPA

-424 WSVDRGSRATSEST
+424 WKIDRGSRATSTSI
-438 GVFGQVT
+438 GVFGQAT
-445 YTNENLPT
+445 WNLSNW
-453 VHFTVGGRQT
+453 HFTLGGRQT
-463 QDDKVGRLYK
+463 NDQKEGRLYK
-473 VKGLDAEWDMNLSTS
+473 VKGLDAEWDMSLDTS
-488 RFNPLAIVAWDA
+488 RFNPLAVVAWDA
-500 SEDVNVYAK
+500 TEDLNIYAK

-524 SFNEF
+524 TFREF
-529 GPEDVDS
+529 GPEDVTS
-536 YELGFKYEGNAARL
+536 YELGTKYERDRVRVNTAL
-550 NLSAYTMDR
+550 FTMDR
-559 TGSQIDFS
+559 TGSQVDFS

-583 TLNAPGVTKINGLEV
+583 TLNAPGVTEINGFEV
-598 DGQIAITDELQLRAA
+598 DSQLALTDELQVRAA
-613 YTYTSTD
+613 YTYTDTQ

-629 GELQPVFIV
+629 GELQEVFIV
-638 FTPENVF
+638 FTPKNVY
-645 NVGADYTK
+645 NVSADYSK
-653 YFKKFVL
+653 YFSKFVM
-660 NGHFDVSKTDAAN
+660 NAHFDVSKTDAAY
-673 AFSEYALKNDAH
+673 AFSEYALMNDAH
-685 TIANASLAIEDIQ
+685 TIANASLSFEYGD
-698 IGNGSG
+698 G
-704 WVQLWARNLTD
+704 WAQLWVRNLTD

-742 GLTVGYKF
+742 GLTVGYNF

>member
-1 VVFFFIKGTEMKK
+1 M
-14 TLFLTLV
+14 LFV
-21 LMSSLAVAQD
+21 LLLLLPVLGYSQD
-31 GPELE
+31 IE

-54 SMSVESAEDLE
+54 SMSVETAQNLED
-65 ERHVQSLL
+65 RHVQSLL

-89 ARQTALTI
+89 ARQTALTV

-112 EQGVGVYIDGVYLG
+112 EQGVGIYIDGVYLG

-160 LSIVTKKPTGFL
+160 LSLITKKPTGFL
-172 EGTVKAGAGNYGSNN
+172 EGSMKVGAGNYGSHNT
-187 IEAHINLPEVANIS
+187 EAHINLPSVANIA
-201 TKIDFISQY
+201 TKIDLITQY
-210 QDATIENPLE
+210 QDATVKNPV
-220 GQAGWNFFDRTGARF
+220 GQGWNLFDRQGARF
-235 SADWQGDYTN
+235 SADWEGGA
-245 IYFTADVGTDNNTP
+245 FSADVGTDKNTP

-269 NNKGLDPLPS
+269 NNVGLAPLPS
-279 MIVVEGND
+279 MIVVQGDD

-298 AESGNET
+298 AESRNDTLGY
-305 SGVSLTVT
+305 SLTFDF
-313 RETNLGFEFKS
+313 GIKS
-324 ITAVRDVSSEQWD
+324 ITSYREVTSEQWD

-343 RVPEPKPNRVFSR
+343 RVPAPKPDGVFSR

-364 DQVSQEFQIVGST
+364 NQISQEFQLVGST
-377 NTIDYV
+377 DTIDYV

-403 QWNADLTGYTTLDPA
+403 RWNSDLTDYTINDPA

-424 WSVDRGSRATSEST
+424 WKIDRGSRATSTSI
-438 GVFGQVT
+438 GVFGQAT
-445 YTNENLPT
+445 WNLSNW
-453 VHFTVGGRQT
+453 HFTLGGRQT
-463 QDDKVGRLYK
+463 NDQKEGRLYK
-473 VKGLDAEWDMNLSTS
+473 VKGLDAEWDMSLDTS
-488 RFNPLAIVAWDA
+488 RFNPLAVVAWDA
-500 SEDVNVYAK
+500 TEDLNIYAK

-524 SFNEF
+524 TFREF
-529 GPEDVDS
+529 GPEDVTS
-536 YELGFKYEGNAARL
+536 YELGTKYERDRVRVNTAL
-550 NLSAYTMDR
+550 FTMDR
-559 TGSQIDFS
+559 TGSQVDFS

-583 TLNAPGVTKINGLEV
+583 TLNAPGVTEINGFEV
-598 DGQIAITDELQLRAA
+598 DSQLALTDELQVRAA
-613 YTYTSTD
+613 YTYTDTQ

-629 GELQPVFIV
+629 GELQEVFIV
-638 FTPENVF
+638 FTPKNVY
-645 NVGADYTK
+645 NVSADYSK
-653 YFKKFVL
+653 YFSKFVM
-660 NGHFDVSKTDAAN
+660 NAHFDVSKTDAAY
-673 AFSEYALKNDAH
+673 AFSEYALMNDAH
-685 TIANASLAIEDIQ
+685 IIANASLSFEYGD
-698 IGNGSG
+698 G
-704 WVQLWARNLTD
+704 WAQLWVRNLTD

-742 GLTVGYKF
+742 GLTVGYNF

>member
-1 VVFFFIKGTEMKK
+1 M
-14 TLFLTLV
+14 LFV
-21 LMSSLAVAQD
+21 LLLLLPVLGYSQD
-31 GPELE
+31 IE

-54 SMSVESAEDLE
+54 SMSVETAQNLED
-65 ERHVQSLL
+65 RHVQSLL

-89 ARQTALTI
+89 ARQTALTV

-112 EQGVGVYIDGVYLG
+112 EQGVGIYIDGVYLG

-160 LSIVTKKPTGFL
+160 LSLITKKPTGFL
-172 EGTVKAGAGNYGSNN
+172 EGSMKVGAGNYGSHNT
-187 IEAHINLPEVANIS
+187 EAHINLPSVANIA
-201 TKIDFISQY
+201 TKIDFITQY
-210 QDATIENPLE
+210 QDATVKNPV
-220 GQAGWNFFDRTGARF
+220 GQGWNLFDRQGARF
-235 SADWQGDYTN
+235 SADWEGGA
-245 IYFTADVGTDNNTP
+245 FSADVGTDKNTP

-269 NNKGLDPLPS
+269 NNVGLAPLPS
-279 MIVVEGND
+279 MIVVQGDD

-298 AESGNET
+298 AESRNDTLGY
-305 SGVSLTVT
+305 SLTFDF
-313 RETNLGFEFKS
+313 GIKS
-324 ITAVRDVSSEQWD
+324 ITSYREVTSEQWD

-343 RVPEPKPNRVFSR
+343 RVPTPKPDGVFSR

-364 DQVSQEFQIVGST
+364 NQISQEFQLVGST
-377 NTIDYV
+377 DTIDYV

-403 QWNADLTGYTTLDPA
+403 RWNSDLTDYTINDPA

-424 WSVDRGSRATSEST
+424 WKIDRGSRATSTSI
-438 GVFGQVT
+438 GVFGQAT
-445 YTNENLPT
+445 WNLSNW
-453 VHFTVGGRQT
+453 HFTLGGRQT
-463 QDDKVGRLYK
+463 NDQKEGRLYK
-473 VKGLDAEWDMNLSTS
+473 VKGLDAEWDMSLDTS
-488 RFNPLAIVAWDA
+488 RFNPLAVVAWDA
-500 SEDVNVYAK
+500 TEDLNIYAK

-524 SFNEF
+524 TFREF
-529 GPEDVDS
+529 GPEDVTS
-536 YELGFKYEGNAARL
+536 YELGTKYERDRVRVNTAL
-550 NLSAYTMDR
+550 FTMDR
-559 TGSQIDFS
+559 TGSQVDFS

-583 TLNAPGVTKINGLEV
+583 TLNAPGVTEINGFEV
-598 DGQIAITDELQLRAA
+598 DSQLALTDELQVRAA
-613 YTYTSTD
+613 YTYTDTQ

-629 GELQPVFIV
+629 GELQEVFIV
-638 FTPENVF
+638 FTPKNVY
-645 NVGADYTK
+645 NVSADYSK
-653 YFKKFVL
+653 YFSKFVM
-660 NGHFDVSKTDAAN
+660 NAHFDVSKTDAAY
-673 AFSEYALKNDAH
+673 AFSEYALMNDAH
-685 TIANASLAIEDIQ
+685 TIANASLSFEYGD
-698 IGNGSG
+698 G
-704 WVQLWARNLTD
+704 WAQLWVRNLTD

-742 GLTVGYKF
+742 GLTVGYNF

>member
-1 VVFFFIKGTEMKK
+1 M
-14 TLFLTLV
+14 LFV
-21 LMSSLAVAQD
+21 LLLLLLPVLGYSQD
-31 GPELE
+31 IE

-54 SMSVESAEDLE
+54 SMSVETAQNLED
-65 ERHVQSLL
+65 RHVQSLL

-89 ARQTALTI
+89 ARQTALTV

-112 EQGVGVYIDGVYLG
+112 EQGVGIYIDGVYLG

-160 LSIVTKKPTGFL
+160 LSLITKKPTGFL
-172 EGTVKAGAGNYGSNN
+172 EGSMKVGAGNYGSHNT
-187 IEAHINLPEVANIS
+187 EAHINLPSVANIA
-201 TKIDFISQY
+201 TKIDFITQY
-210 QDATIENPLE
+210 QDATVKNPV
-220 GQAGWNFFDRTGARF
+220 GQGWNLFDRQGARF
-235 SADWQGDYTN
+235 SADWEGGA
-245 IYFTADVGTDNNTP
+245 FSADVGTDKNTP

-269 NNKGLDPLPS
+269 NNVGLAPLPS
-279 MIVVEGND
+279 MIVVQGDD

-298 AESGNET
+298 AESRNDTLGY
-305 SGVSLTVT
+305 SLTFDF
-313 RETNLGFEFKS
+313 GIKS
-324 ITAVRDVSSEQWD
+324 ITSYREVTSEQWD

-343 RVPEPKPNRVFSR
+343 RVPAPKPDGVFSR

-364 DQVSQEFQIVGST
+364 NQISQEFQLVGST
-377 NTIDYV
+377 DTIDYV

-403 QWNADLTGYTTLDPA
+403 RWNSDLTDYTINDPA

-424 WSVDRGSRATSEST
+424 WKIDRGSRATSTSI
-438 GVFGQVT
+438 GVFGQAT
-445 YTNENLPT
+445 WNLSNW
-453 VHFTVGGRQT
+453 HFTLGGRQT
-463 QDDKVGRLYK
+463 TDQKKGRLYK
-473 VKGLDAEWDMNLSTS
+473 VKGLDAEWDMSLDTS
-488 RFNPLAIVAWDA
+488 RFNPLAVVAWDA
-500 SEDVNVYAK
+500 TEDLNIYAK

-524 SFNEF
+524 TFREF
-529 GPEDVDS
+529 GPEDVTS
-536 YELGFKYEGNAARL
+536 YELGTKYEGDRVRVNTAL
-550 NLSAYTMDR
+550 FTMDR
-559 TGSQIDFS
+559 TGSQVDFS

-583 TLNAPGVTKINGLEV
+583 TLNAPGVTEINGFEV
-598 DGQIAITDELQLRAA
+598 DSQLALTDELQVRAA
-613 YTYTSTD
+613 YTYTDTQ

-629 GELQPVFIV
+629 GELQEVFIV
-638 FTPENVF
+638 FTPKNVY
-645 NVGADYTK
+645 NVSADYSK
-653 YFKKFVL
+653 YFSKFVM
-660 NGHFDVSKTDAAN
+660 NAHFDVSKTDAAY
-673 AFSEYALKNDAH
+673 AFSEYALMNDAH
-685 TIANASLAIEDIQ
+685 TIANASLSFEYGD
-698 IGNGSG
+698 G
-704 WVQLWARNLTD
+704 WAQLWVRNLTD

-742 GLTVGYKF
+742 GLTVGYNF

>member
-1 VVFFFIKGTEMKK
+1 MKK

-160 LSIVTKKPTGFL
+160 LSLVTKKPTGFL

-305 SGVSLTVT
+305 SGLSLTVT

-424 WSVDRGSRATSEST
+424 WRVDRGSRATSEST

-550 NLSAYTMDR
+550 NISAYTMDR

-673 AFSEYALKNDAH
+673 AFSQYALKNDAH

-704 WVQLWARNLTD
+704 WIQLWARNLTD

>member
-1 VVFFFIKGTEMKK
+1 MKK

-160 LSIVTKKPTGFL
+160 LSLVTKKPTGFL

-305 SGVSLTVT
+305 SGLSLTVT

-424 WSVDRGSRATSEST
+424 WRVDRGSRATSEST

-550 NLSAYTMDR
+550 NISAYTMDR

-673 AFSEYALKNDAH
+673 AFSQYALKNDAH

-704 WVQLWARNLTD
+704 WIQLWTRNLTD

>member
-1 VVFFFIKGTEMKK
+1 M
-14 TLFLTLV
+14 LFV
-21 LMSSLAVAQD
+21 LLLLLPVLGYSQD
-31 GPELE
+31 IE

-54 SMSVESAEDLE
+54 SMSVETAQNLED
-65 ERHVQSLL
+65 RHVQSLL

-89 ARQTALTI
+89 ARQTALTV

-112 EQGVGVYIDGVYLG
+112 EQGVGIYIDGVYLG

-160 LSIVTKKPTGFL
+160 LSLITKKPTGFL
-172 EGTVKAGAGNYGSNN
+172 EGSMKVGAGNYGSHNT
-187 IEAHINLPEVANIS
+187 EAHINLPSVANIA
-201 TKIDFISQY
+201 TKIDFITQY
-210 QDATIENPLE
+210 QDATVKNPV
-220 GQAGWNFFDRTGARF
+220 GQGWNLFDRQGARF
-235 SADWQGDYTN
+235 SADWEGGA
-245 IYFTADVGTDNNTP
+245 FSADVGTDKNTP

-269 NNKGLDPLPS
+269 NNVGLAPLPS
-279 MIVVEGND
+279 MIVVQGDD

-298 AESGNET
+298 AESRNDTLGY
-305 SGVSLTVT
+305 SLTFDF
-313 RETNLGFEFKS
+313 GIKS
-324 ITAVRDVSSEQWD
+324 ITSYREVTSEQWD

-343 RVPEPKPNRVFSR
+343 RVPAPKPDGVFSR

-364 DQVSQEFQIVGST
+364 NQISQEFQLVGST
-377 NTIDYV
+377 DTIDYV

-403 QWNADLTGYTTLDPA
+403 RWNSDLTDYTINDPA
-418 TWAYEN
+418 TWEYEN
-424 WSVDRGSRATSEST
+424 WKIDRGSRATSTSI
-438 GVFGQVT
+438 GVFGQAT
-445 YTNENLPT
+445 WNLSNW
-453 VHFTVGGRQT
+453 HFTLGGRQT
-463 QDDKVGRLYK
+463 NDQKEGRLYK
-473 VKGLDAEWDMNLSTS
+473 VKGLDAEWDMSLDTS
-488 RFNPLAIVAWDA
+488 RFNPLAVVAWDA
-500 SEDVNVYAK
+500 TEDLNIYAK

-524 SFNEF
+524 TFREF
-529 GPEDVDS
+529 GPEDVTS
-536 YELGFKYEGNAARL
+536 YELGTKYERDRVRVNTAL
-550 NLSAYTMDR
+550 FTMDR
-559 TGSQIDFS
+559 TGSQVDFS

-583 TLNAPGVTKINGLEV
+583 TLNAPGVTEINGFEV
-598 DGQIAITDELQLRAA
+598 DSQLALTDELQVRAA
-613 YTYTSTD
+613 YTYTDTQ

-629 GELQPVFIV
+629 GELQEVFIV
-638 FTPENVF
+638 FTPKNVY
-645 NVGADYTK
+645 NVSADYSK
-653 YFKKFVL
+653 YFSKFVM
-660 NGHFDVSKTDAAN
+660 NAHFDVSKTDAAY
-673 AFSEYALKNDAH
+673 AFSEYALMNDAH
-685 TIANASLAIEDIQ
+685 IIANASLSFEYGD
-698 IGNGSG
+698 G
-704 WVQLWARNLTD
+704 WAQLWVRNLTD

-742 GLTVGYKF
+742 GLTVGYNF

>member
-1 VVFFFIKGTEMKK
+1 M
-14 TLFLTLV
+14 LFV
-21 LMSSLAVAQD
+21 LLLLLLPVLGYSQD
-31 GPELE
+31 IE

-54 SMSVESAEDLE
+54 SMSVETAQNLED
-65 ERHVQSLL
+65 RHVQSLL

-89 ARQTALTI
+89 ARQTALTV

-112 EQGVGVYIDGVYLG
+112 EQGVGIYIDGVYLG

-160 LSIVTKKPTGFL
+160 LSLITKKPTGFL
-172 EGTVKAGAGNYGSNN
+172 EGSMKVGAGNYGSHNT
-187 IEAHINLPEVANIS
+187 EAHINLPSVANIA
-201 TKIDFISQY
+201 TKIDFITQY
-210 QDATIENPLE
+210 QDATVKNPV
-220 GQAGWNFFDRTGARF
+220 GQGWNLFDRQGARF
-235 SADWQGDYTN
+235 SADWEGGA
-245 IYFTADVGTDNNTP
+245 FSADVGTDKNTP

-269 NNKGLDPLPS
+269 NNVGLAPLPS
-279 MIVVEGND
+279 MIVVQGDD

-298 AESGNET
+298 AESRNDTLGY
-305 SGVSLTVT
+305 SLTFDF
-313 RETNLGFEFKS
+313 GIKS
-324 ITAVRDVSSEQWD
+324 ITSYREVTSEQWD

-343 RVPEPKPNRVFSR
+343 RVPAPKPDGVFSR

-364 DQVSQEFQIVGST
+364 NQISQEFQLVGST
-377 NTIDYV
+377 DTIDYV

-403 QWNADLTGYTTLDPA
+403 RWNSDLTDYTINDPA

-424 WSVDRGSRATSEST
+424 WKIDRGSRATSTSI
-438 GVFGQVT
+438 GVFGQAT
-445 YTNENLPT
+445 WNLSNW
-453 VHFTVGGRQT
+453 HFTLGGRQT
-463 QDDKVGRLYK
+463 NDQKKGRLYK
-473 VKGLDAEWDMNLSTS
+473 VKGLDAEWDMSLDTS
-488 RFNPLAIVAWDA
+488 RFNPLAVVAWDA
-500 SEDVNVYAK
+500 TEDLNIYAK

-524 SFNEF
+524 TFREF
-529 GPEDVDS
+529 GPEDVTS
-536 YELGFKYEGNAARL
+536 YELGTKYERDRVRVNTAL
-550 NLSAYTMDR
+550 FTMDR
-559 TGSQIDFS
+559 TGSQVDFS

-583 TLNAPGVTKINGLEV
+583 TLNAPGVTEINGFEV
-598 DGQIAITDELQLRAA
+598 DSQLALTDELQVRAA
-613 YTYTSTD
+613 YTYTDTQ

-629 GELQPVFIV
+629 GELQEVFIV
-638 FTPENVF
+638 FTPKNVY
-645 NVGADYTK
+645 NVSADYSK
-653 YFKKFVL
+653 YFSKFVM
-660 NGHFDVSKTDAAN
+660 NAHFDVSKTDAAY
-673 AFSEYALKNDAH
+673 AFSEYALMNDAH
-685 TIANASLAIEDIQ
+685 IIANASLSFEYGD
-698 IGNGSG
+698 G
-704 WVQLWARNLTD
+704 WAQLWVRNLTD

-742 GLTVGYKF
+742 GLTVGYNF

>member
-1 VVFFFIKGTEMKK
+1 M
-14 TLFLTLV
+14 LFV
-21 LMSSLAVAQD
+21 LLLLLLPVLGYSQD
-31 GPELE
+31 IE

-54 SMSVESAEDLE
+54 SMSVETAQNLED
-65 ERHVQSLL
+65 RHVQSLL

-89 ARQTALTI
+89 ARQTALTV

-112 EQGVGVYIDGVYLG
+112 EQGVGIYIDGVYLG

-160 LSIVTKKPTGFL
+160 LSLITKKPTGFL
-172 EGTVKAGAGNYGSNN
+172 EGSMKVGAGNYGSHNT
-187 IEAHINLPEVANIS
+187 EAHINLPSVANIA
-201 TKIDFISQY
+201 TKIDFITQY
-210 QDATIENPLE
+210 QDATVKNPV
-220 GQAGWNFFDRTGARF
+220 GQGWNLFDRQGARF
-235 SADWQGDYTN
+235 SADWEGGA
-245 IYFTADVGTDNNTP
+245 FSADVGTDKNTP

-269 NNKGLDPLPS
+269 NNVGLAPLPS
-279 MIVVEGND
+279 MIVVQGDD

-298 AESGNET
+298 AESRNDTLGY
-305 SGVSLTVT
+305 SLTFDF
-313 RETNLGFEFKS
+313 GIKS
-324 ITAVRDVSSEQWD
+324 ITSYREITSEQWD

-343 RVPEPKPNRVFSR
+343 RVPAPKPDGVFSR

-364 DQVSQEFQIVGST
+364 NQISQEFQLVGST
-377 NTIDYV
+377 DTIDYV

-403 QWNADLTGYTTLDPA
+403 RWNSDLTDYTINDPA

-424 WSVDRGSRATSEST
+424 WKIDRGSRATSTSI
-438 GVFGQVT
+438 GVFGQAT
-445 YTNENLPT
+445 WNLSNW
-453 VHFTVGGRQT
+453 HFTLGGRQT
-463 QDDKVGRLYK
+463 NDQKEGRLYK
-473 VKGLDAEWDMNLSTS
+473 VKGLDAEWDMSLDTS
-488 RFNPLAIVAWDA
+488 RFNPLAVVAWDA
-500 SEDVNVYAK
+500 TEDLNIYAK

-524 SFNEF
+524 TFREF
-529 GPEDVDS
+529 GPEDVTS
-536 YELGFKYEGNAARL
+536 YELGTKYERDRVRVNTAL
-550 NLSAYTMDR
+550 FTMDR
-559 TGSQIDFS
+559 TGSQVDFS

-583 TLNAPGVTKINGLEV
+583 TLNAPGVTEINGFEV
-598 DGQIAITDELQLRAA
+598 DSQLALTDELQVRAA
-613 YTYTSTD
+613 YTYTDTQ

-629 GELQPVFIV
+629 GELQEVFIV
-638 FTPENVF
+638 FTPKNVY
-645 NVGADYTK
+645 NVSADYSK
-653 YFKKFVL
+653 YFSKFVM
-660 NGHFDVSKTDAAN
+660 NAHFDVSKTDAAY
-673 AFSEYALKNDAH
+673 AFSEYALMNDAH
-685 TIANASLAIEDIQ
+685 IIANASLSFEYGD
-698 IGNGSG
+698 G
-704 WVQLWARNLTD
+704 WAQLWVRNLTD

-742 GLTVGYKF
+742 GLTVGYNF